1 MEKQNLPARI
11 APEEQLVPG
20 CSSIAIRT
28 IKTFDK
34 SLLVLPGDYIS
45 WMEANDRL
53 AFKNECA
60 ASAYVAA

>member
-1 MEKQNLPARI
+1 MDGETEPA
-11 APEEQLVPG
+11 G
-20 CSSIAIRT
+20 SHSS

-60 ASAYVAA
+60 ASAYAAA